1 MRILNLDPELGRKI
15 VFAERPPI
23 SEQSY
28 MIETELLNK
37 LVENIGNLSSV
48 YLKAPEKFVK
58 KLRDVLNSKVQDR
71 AEDEY
76 YGEELMEGD

>member
-1 MRILNLDPELGRKI
+1 
-15 VFAERPPI
+15 
-23 SEQSY
+23 

-76 YGEELMEGD
+76 YGEELMEGDQKASDDVG

>member
-1 MRILNLDPELGRKI
+1 
-15 VFAERPPI
+15 
-23 SEQSY
+23 
-28 MIETELLNK
+28 
-37 LVENIGNLSSV
+37 LSSV

>member
-1 MRILNLDPELGRKI
+1 
-15 VFAERPPI
+15 
-23 SEQSY
+23 
-28 MIETELLNK
+28 MIETELLDK

-58 KLRDVLNSKVQDR
+58 KLRDVLNSKVQDK

-76 YGEELMEGD
+76 YGEELMEGEQKASDDVGQSSSVIE